1 MTVSEPKNI
10 KVLLLDVDGV
20 MTNGEIIYSDAGT
33 ETKAF
38 NVKDGLGIKLLM
50 NAGVT
55 VGIITGRRSGA
66 LLHRCADLGI
76 DLIYD
81 GIQNKGAIIDAV
93 VSRTGAK
100 AHEMAFVGDD
110 LPDIPLLKKIGLAIA
125 VADAHDAVKKVAHRV
140 TVNKGGQGAV
150 REVCE
155 SILAAKGRLEDCIEC
170 RESTD

>member
-1 MTVSEPKNI
+1 MTVSKGEHI
-10 KVLLLDVDGV
+10 RVLLLDVDGV
-20 MTNGEIIYSDAGT
+20 MTDGEIIYSDTGT

-93 VSRTGAK
+93 VSRTGVQAS
-100 AHEMAFVGDD
+100 ELAFVGDD
-110 LPDIPLLKKIGLAIA
+110 LPDIPLLKKVGLAIA
-125 VADAHDAVKKVAHRV
+125 VADAHDAVKQVADWV
-140 TVNKGGQGAV
+140 TTKKGGHGAV

-155 SILAAKGRLEDCIEC
+155 SILAAKGLLEDCIEC

>member
-1 MTVSEPKNI
+1 MTASNGEHI
-10 KVLLLDVDGV
+10 RVLLLDVDGV
-20 MTNGEIIYSDAGT
+20 MTGGEIIYSDAGT

-93 VSRTGAK
+93 ISRTGAQ
-100 AHEMAFVGDD
+100 AYELAFVGDD
-110 LPDIPLLKKIGLAIA
+110 LPDIPLLKKVGLAIA
-125 VADAHDAVKKVAHRV
+125 VADAHDAVKQVADWV
-140 TVNKGGQGAV
+140 TTKKGGHGAV

-155 SILAAKGRLEDCIEC
+155 SILAAKGLLEDFIEC
-170 RESTD
+170 RESKD